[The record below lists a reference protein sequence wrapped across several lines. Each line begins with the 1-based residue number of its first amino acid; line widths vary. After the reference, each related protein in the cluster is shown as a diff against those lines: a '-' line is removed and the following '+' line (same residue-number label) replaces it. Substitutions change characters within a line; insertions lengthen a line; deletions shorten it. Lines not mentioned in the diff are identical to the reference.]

1 MYLCTPALVYLVFM
15 ILSII
20 GCIFLKTTDGLVLNT
35 VFSLGW
41 LWLLQV
47 LCSRGY
53 VTLAWVLVLLPLIIG
68 LILVVIIIGV
78 IGSVST
84 AAVNTTADAVVATGG
99 TAPVVESE
107 TK

>member
-1 MYLCTPALVYLVFM
+1 V

-68 LILVVIIIGV
+68 LILVVLIIGV
-78 IGSVST
+78 IGSLST
-84 AAVNTTADAVVATGG
+84 AAVNTTAPGGTAVVATGG